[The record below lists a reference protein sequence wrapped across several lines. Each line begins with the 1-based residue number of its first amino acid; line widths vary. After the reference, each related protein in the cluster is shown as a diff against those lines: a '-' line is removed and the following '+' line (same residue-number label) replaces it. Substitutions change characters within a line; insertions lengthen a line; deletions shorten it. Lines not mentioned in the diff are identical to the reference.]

1 MINAE
6 FVQVGAIIDYKVD
19 NAVGYHEAVVI
30 GDILGVTRKSGKKG
44 DIVACDIEGVFRI
57 KKKTGEEIKQG
68 KACYFTTDGITG
80 TKTGAEPKCISVEN
94 ATSEQ
99 ETILVKINA

>member
-1 MINAE
+1 MISAE
-6 FVQVGAIIDYKVD
+6 FVQVGAIIDYKAE
-19 NAVGYHEAVVI
+19 NAVGYHEAVAI

-57 KKKTGEEIKQG
+57 NKKSGEEIKQG
-68 KACYFTTDGITG
+68 KACYFTAEGITG
-80 TKTGAEPKCISVEN
+80 TKTGAEPKCIAVEN
-94 ATSEQ
+94 AAASQ

>member
-57 KKKTGEEIKQG
+57 KKKQAKKLNKVKHVTLPQTALQEQKQVQNLNVFQL
-68 KACYFTTDGITG
+68 KMLHQNKKRY
-80 TKTGAEPKCISVEN
+80 
-94 ATSEQ
+94 
-99 ETILVKINA
+99 